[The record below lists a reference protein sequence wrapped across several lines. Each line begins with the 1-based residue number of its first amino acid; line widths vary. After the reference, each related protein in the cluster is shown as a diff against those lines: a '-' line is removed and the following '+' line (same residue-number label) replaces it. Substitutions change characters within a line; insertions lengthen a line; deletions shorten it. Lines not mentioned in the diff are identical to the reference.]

1 MVLGGTLRLEML
13 DGRGNFLLAHE
24 AALDALGLAP
34 LGFGEEHV
42 AVAHELLGTGLV
54 EDDARVYVGGDE
66 QPDAVGDVRLDHARD
81 DVARG
86 ALGCDD
92 EVDAGGT
99 CELGDAH
106 DRILDVLAR
115 DHHEIG
121 ELVNDDDDEGHL
133 VGMVAVFVGEL
144 ALLDHLVVEAD
155 VLGTHS
161 LEDLEPAL
169 HFGDGPLQGA
179 CRLLGLGDW
188 RDEEMRNAVVQG
200 HLDAL
205 GVDEYHAHLCGRSAH
220 EYGHDHGVEADRL
233 ARTGGAG
240 DEEVRHLRKVDA
252 YLLAV
257 DILADGD
264 LQRTGLAARK
274 YVSEKHARAHLVG
287 NLDAHERGAGNLR
300 DAHGRRGERKGYV
313 VSEVGELGEA
323 DAAGELDLEHRDRGT
338 GEPTDDLGRQAELL
352 ERLLQ
357 DVGGLA
363 QLPGHVGALH
373 LGDAEHA
380 RIGQGEA
387 LECRG
392 RGTVG
397 DDLRLLDD
405 GHGDIRLGL
414 LHVRCRSRLL
424 PLALSW
430 FGMCL
435 SVKRDG
441 AVGIFVEHDRHI
453 GVFAIEGD
461 RVERIGRDF
470 VVLISGCAGIPAKLC
485 LETRQGR
492 FALIGKGVVIC
503 LLIRIL
509 RLSRRVDGALVTG
522 LRTILPLAREEVL
535 EREEGRRDGDAGDD
549 EARDEDAD
557 ENDRGDDAS
566 EQRHEPPGNAAAD
579 ISSPT
584 DKDLVGEQAI
594 GQRLDGAGR
603 EQREQ
608 RHDRDEHDGEPDHET
623 PDLDPLGLE
632 EEGRA
637 PEHEDEGDDVGPEPE
652 RVLERIRYGD
662 CEHGVAGHDDG
673 DEQRDADDGK
683 RDADE
688 VLAHRPVHEARAR
701 SLLFGWKALSPSGA
715 LLGGAGR

>member
-1 MVLGGTLRLEML
+1 
-13 DGRGNFLLAHE
+13 
-24 AALDALGLAP
+24 
-34 LGFGEEHV
+34 
-42 AVAHELLGTGLV
+42 
-54 EDDARVYVGGDE
+54 
-66 QPDAVGDVRLDHARD
+66 
-81 DVARG
+81 
-86 ALGCDD
+86 
-92 EVDAGGT
+92 
-99 CELGDAH
+99 
-106 DRILDVLAR
+106 
-115 DHHEIG
+115 
-121 ELVNDDDDEGHL
+121 
-133 VGMVAVFVGEL
+133 
-144 ALLDHLVVEAD
+144 
-155 VLGTHS
+155 
-161 LEDLEPAL
+161 
-169 HFGDGPLQGA
+169 
-179 CRLLGLGDW
+179 
-188 RDEEMRNAVVQG
+188 
-200 HLDAL
+200 
-205 GVDEYHAHLCGRSAH
+205 
-220 EYGHDHGVEADRL
+220 
-233 ARTGGAG
+233 
-240 DEEVRHLRKVDA
+240 
-252 YLLAV
+252 
-257 DILADGD
+257 
-264 LQRTGLAARK
+264 
-274 YVSEKHARAHLVG
+274 
-287 NLDAHERGAGNLR
+287 
-300 DAHGRRGERKGYV
+300 
-313 VSEVGELGEA
+313 
-323 DAAGELDLEHRDRGT
+323 
-338 GEPTDDLGRQAELL
+338 
-352 ERLLQ
+352 
-357 DVGGLA
+357 
-363 QLPGHVGALH
+363 
-373 LGDAEHA
+373 
-380 RIGQGEA
+380 
-387 LECRG
+387 
-392 RGTVG
+392 
-397 DDLRLLDD
+397 
-405 GHGDIRLGL
+405 
-414 LHVRCRSRLL
+414 
-424 PLALSW
+424 
-430 FGMCL
+430 MCL

-535 EREEGRRDGDAGDD
+535 EREEGRRDGDTGDD
-549 EARDEDAD
+549 KARDEDAD

-623 PDLDPLGLE
+623 PNLDPLGLE